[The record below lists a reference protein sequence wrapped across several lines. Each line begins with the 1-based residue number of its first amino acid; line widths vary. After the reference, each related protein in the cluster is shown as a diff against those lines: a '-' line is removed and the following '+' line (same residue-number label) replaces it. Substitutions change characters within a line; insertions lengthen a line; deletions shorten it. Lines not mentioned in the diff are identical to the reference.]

1 MNILWF
7 KKDLRVSNNEALNN
21 AINNGPF
28 IPLYIFEPEL
38 YQQQDYTFRHV
49 QFLKEC
55 LHELQKNLQLLSLK
69 LIIKIGTTISILNAI
84 NKKTPINMIFSHQE
98 TGNYWT
104 FTRDLAIQKWCKT
117 HTINWVESN
126 QFGVIRKLNNRDGWS
141 TKWHDFITKS
151 IPNKKNLIIKNN
163 INLKSKN
170 IDEFDHF
177 FKSSHQ
183 KEIQKGGSHEANT
196 LLKSFINN
204 RGEYYH
210 KEISSPVTAF
220 KSCSRLSPHL
230 SFGTIALRTI
240 YQEITAKKQ
249 LTKSLLKNN
258 QGKWNGALS
267 AILGRLRWHCH
278 FIQKLEDEPRI
289 ETENLHP
296 AYNLID
302 KPINYE
308 YFDAWK
314 EGKTGFPMVDAC
326 MRALAKTGWLNFRMR
341 AMVTSFAC
349 HHLWLP
355 WKLVSSYLA
364 NCFTDYEPGIHYSQ
378 IQMQAGTTGINTLRI
393 YNPIKQGIDHDPDCI
408 FIKEWIPELENL
420 DPSLIHMVHESNLY
434 SPNYPKTIVNEK
446 QARDFAKNTLFKLRK
461 TSSFKEMSAKIN
473 KKHGSR
479 KKQHS

>member
-1 MNILWF
+1 MSEAIKPIDDDLEKINMFDPELMACPHAFF
-7 KKDLRVSNNEALNN
+7 KKLRDEAPVYQDPATGIFQVS
-21 AINNGPF
+21 
-28 IPLYIFEPEL
+28 
-38 YQQQDYTFRHV
+38 
-49 QFLKEC
+49 K
-55 LHELQKNLQLLSLK
+55 HELICKVARDAK
-69 LIIKIGTTISILNAI
+69 L
-84 NKKTPINMIFSHQE
+84 F
-98 TGNYWT
+98 
-104 FTRDLAIQKWCKT
+104 
-117 HTINWVESN
+117 SN
-126 QFGVIRKLNNRDGWS
+126 QFGVIRKLKNRDGWS
-141 TKWHDFITKS
+141 SRWQDFISKK
-151 IPNKKNLIIKNN
+151 IPNIENLIVRYPIN
-163 INLKSKN
+163 IISKKTN
-170 IDEFDHF
+170 EFDQF
-177 FKSSHQ
+177 FKPSDQ
-183 KEIQKGGSHEANT
+183 KQTQEGGSHKANK
-196 LLKSFINN
+196 LLKSFINY
-204 RGEYYH
+204 RGENYH
-210 KEISSPVTAF
+210 KEMSSPLTAF
-220 KSCSRLSPHL
+220 KSCSRLSTHL
-230 SFGTIALRTI
+230 TFGTIDLRTI

-249 LTKSLLKNN
+249 LIKTLPKNN
-258 QGKWNGALS
+258 QGNWPSALS
-267 AILGRLRWHCH
+267 ALLGRLRWHCH

-296 AYNLID
+296 AYDLID

-393 YNPIKQGIDHDPDCI
+393 YNPIKQGIDHDPYCI

-420 DPSLIHMVHESNLY
+420 DPSLIHILHESNLY

-446 QARDFAKNTLFKLRK
+446 QARNFAKNTLFKLRK
-461 TSSFKEMSAKIN
+461 TSSFKEISAKIN